1 MTNLASDGFDGFLQR
16 ARAVERAGLYGIGVG
31 DTPQFRDPYVSLAA
45 AATVTSRVRLGP
57 VVTNAVTRH
66 PAATASAISSLDD
79 LSGGRA
85 FLGFGAGDSAAHQR
99 GARPSRIGE
108 LREGV
113 TAIRDLLHGRGTQW
127 AGQPVGPQWS
137 RGPVPLV
144 LAANGPLSLRLAG
157 ELADGVLMGGGID
170 PDNVASAVGRVR
182 DGEAAAGRTPGSV
195 DIWIVARTSIAGS
208 LEEGYERVRIVLS
221 VAANHALRADLKAG
235 RLPDDLIEPA
245 RTYCDGYSFDHHG
258 TGPANPNVDL
268 LESLGLRDYLVERLA
283 VVGNGEHV
291 AAAYTRLAR
300 LGVTGVLVPAVSED
314 ADELIRR
321 LGEEVLPRVDG
332 LGPGTSAAA
341 GVDVLAPAAF
351 GDL

>member
-1 MTNLASDGFDGFLQR
+1 M
-16 ARAVERAGLYGIGVG
+16 
-31 DTPQFRDPYVSLAA
+31 
-45 AATVTSRVRLGP
+45 
-57 VVTNAVTRH
+57 
-66 PAATASAISSLDD
+66 
-79 LSGGRA
+79 
-85 FLGFGAGDSAAHQR
+85 
-99 GARPSRIGE
+99 
-108 LREGV
+108 
-113 TAIRDLLHGRGTQW
+113 
-127 AGQPVGPQWS
+127 
-137 RGPVPLV
+137 
-144 LAANGPLSLRLAG
+144 
-157 ELADGVLMGGGID
+157 
-170 PDNVASAVGRVR
+170 
-182 DGEAAAGRTPGSV
+182 